1 MRGGRIFIIVGVVLG
16 LGTMLAALFIL
27 SSAPS
32 QPVIPTPVVPT
43 TERVIVAVQNI
54 GEGTIVLPQTVE
66 LREKDVAEIP
76 IGALRDIN
84 RALGRIARQ
93 DIYQGQ
99 VVEDYMLISE
109 MEILEEG
116 LNASILIPK
125 GKVAIALP
133 IDTLSSVA
141 YAVQE
146 GDSVDVLM
154 TLPFVDVDEQ
164 SQTKLPL
171 ILSGEQCPGCVP
183 VNPQIPRMTTQ
194 LLVQD
199 VSVLKVGE
207 WGVSSKPTPASEKT
221 GEGNA
226 ESTAKGSAPPQGVV
240 EPPSI
245 IVVMVN
251 HQDAL
256 VLKYARGT
264 GATIDLVLRSSG
276 DHDVVTTEPVTL
288 DYMLA
293 RFGVVVPPKRPYTL
307 FSFTPDG
314 LQEVRERRSGATIG
328 AR

>member
-16 LGTMLAALFIL
+16 LGTMLVALFIL

-32 QPVIPTPVVPT
+32 QPIVPTPAAPT
-43 TERVIVAVQNI
+43 TERVVVAVQNV
-54 GEGTIVLPQTVE
+54 GEGTKVLPQTVE
-66 LREKDVAEIP
+66 VREKDVTEIP

-84 RALGRIARQ
+84 QALGRIARQ

-99 VVEDYMLISE
+99 VIEDYMLISE
-109 MEILEEG
+109 MEILDEG

-125 GKVAIALP
+125 GKVAVALP

-154 TLPFVDVDEQ
+154 TLPFIDVDEQ

-183 VNPQIPRMTTQ
+183 VNPQVPRMTTQ

-207 WGVSSKPTPASEKT
+207 WGAPSGPTSG
-221 GEGNA
+221 GEGA
-226 ESTAKGSAPPQGVV
+226 GEGAGEDTGQQDAPPQQVI

-256 VLKYARGT
+256 VLKYARET

-293 RFGVVVPPKRPYTL
+293 RFGIVVPPKRPYTL

-314 LQEVRERRSGATIG
+314 LGEVSERRSGATIG

>member
-1 MRGGRIFIIVGVVLG
+1 MRGGRVFIIVGVVLG

-32 QPVIPTPVVPT
+32 QPVIPTPAVPT
-43 TERVIVAVQNI
+43 TERVVVAVQNI
-54 GEGTIVLPQTVE
+54 GEGTNVLPQTVE
-66 LREKDVAEIP
+66 LREKDINEIP
-76 IGALRDIN
+76 VGALRDIN
-84 RALGRIARQ
+84 QALGRIARQ

-141 YAVQE
+141 YAVLE

-154 TLPFVDVDEQ
+154 TLPFIDVDEQ

-171 ILSGEQCPGCVP
+171 ILSGEQCPGCSP

-207 WGVSSKPTPASEKT
+207 WGVKAAPTPTGEGT

-226 ESTAKGSAPPQGVV
+226 QDQGEASPPQVV

-245 IVVMVN
+245 IVLMVN

-256 VLKYARGT
+256 VLKYARET

-276 DHDVVTTEPVTL
+276 DHDVVTTEPITL

-314 LQEVRERRSGATIG
+314 LEETRERRSGATSG
-328 AR
+328 AQ